1 MSAILYPQPRVIARR
16 RGDVPASG
24 AERARFDRLAL
35 QLIGFISISILT
47 YAGASLAG
55 NILLESARNEAI
67 QASARTRIARMEVAS
82 LRQRV
87 DEMTSMRAV
96 QDYASVRG
104 FVAIDGSPH
113 IPLPEVEGR
122 RVAQLG
128 NR

>member
-1 MSAILYPQPRVIARR
+1 MSAILYPQPRAITRPRA
-16 RGDVPASG
+16 DVPASG
-24 AERARFDRLAL
+24 AEKSRFDRLAL

-67 QASARTRIARMEVAS
+67 QASARTRMARMEVAS

-96 QDYASVRG
+96 QDYASMRG
-104 FVAIDGSPH
+104 FVAIDGSPN
-113 IPLPEVEGR
+113 IPIPGMEGR
-122 RVAQLG
+122 RVAQRG